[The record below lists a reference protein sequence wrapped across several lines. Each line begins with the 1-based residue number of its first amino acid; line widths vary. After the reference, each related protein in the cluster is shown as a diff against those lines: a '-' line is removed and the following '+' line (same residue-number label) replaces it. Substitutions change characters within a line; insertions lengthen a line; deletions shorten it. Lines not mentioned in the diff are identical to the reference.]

1 MPAALLFFLPSNNDK
16 KPPAANDPAWQLGG
30 SASWQSQ
37 SNFPVYGI
45 PGAAGATLMEQLS
58 RDGSVPDP
66 DDQDN
71 LTALS
76 SSGASRLIAV
86 IDIGRLVLS

>member
-1 MPAALLFFLPSNNDK
+1 M
-16 KPPAANDPAWQLGG
+16 
-30 SASWQSQ
+30 
-37 SNFPVYGI
+37 
-45 PGAAGATLMEQLS
+45 MEQLS